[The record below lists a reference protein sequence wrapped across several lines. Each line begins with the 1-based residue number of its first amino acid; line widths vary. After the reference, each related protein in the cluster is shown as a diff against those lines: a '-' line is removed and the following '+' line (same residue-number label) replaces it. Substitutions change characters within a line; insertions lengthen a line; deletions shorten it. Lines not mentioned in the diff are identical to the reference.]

1 MKPTERTV
9 VDVAT
14 RADKE
19 LDKLLNR
26 AAERLGEARAGQE
39 QANREAARLAAE
51 DRRRA
56 AEQQEHHRQ
65 LWCEHLRR
73 LAAAHLQIARDART
87 RARKLQNGDAV

>member
-39 QANREAARLAAE
+39 QANREASRLAAE
-51 DRRRA
+51 AQRRV
-56 AEQQEHHRQ
+56 AEQQEHHRV
-65 LWCEHLRR
+65 LWVEHFRR
-73 LAAAHLQIARDART
+73 LAHNHLRLARDARA
-87 RARKLQNGDAV
+87 RERKLQNGG